1 MLLLKDIEDIDVFMK
16 KSEKVDFFLKGIL
29 LCKRRQNGDNFMFY
43 IVKKKDIFVEFV
55 YSQKI
60 K

>member
-16 KSEKVDFFLKGIL
+16 KIEKVDFFLKGIL

-43 IVKKKDIFVEFV
+43 IVKKKDIFVEYV